1 MVQQIIKDTPRNQ
14 SWRAVMDQKDVSYF
28 AKKPQELNPAAHA
41 MNEWN
46 SQILFFV
53 LGSG

>member
-1 MVQQIIKDTPRNQ
+1 
-14 SWRAVMDQKDVSYF
+14 MDQKDVSYF